1 MSRLTWIVAVALTGF
16 AVCADAQVSGVQGSD
31 VQARLAALEEEV
43 ALLRS
48 QPAAGDSCAPDWC
61 QPCGGPVW
69 DAGAELTLLRLYSNS
84 IVLDDIL
91 EDELEI
97 TPDYDLEAGIRAWL
111 GQEYA
116 SGLGW
121 RVSGWTFD
129 DHASVDFLG
138 LAELNSEIDL
148 YTVDFEILRRGRF
161 CGWDLLASGGVRIAG
176 IQREYSIG
184 TDDLLLWFNDDFDG
198 AGLTLALGAEQG
210 LGCSN
215 FSVYADFRGSIVFGD
230 TDFEIG
236 IGDMGDVIGVIDDLE
251 AIHGSVNDRAVL
263 IWQMR
268 LGVEYER
275 TLRVGT
281 LFGRAGVEA
290 QAWQLPPAALG
301 LLDDTIGLFGPT
313 FALGVR
319 L

>member
-1 MSRLTWIVAVALTGF
+1 MSRLTWIVALMLTGS
-16 AVCADAQVSGVQGSD
+16 AVSAEAQVSD

-43 ALLRS
+43 ALLKS
-48 QPAAGDSCAPDWC
+48 QPLAGSSCVPQWGN
-61 QPCGGPVW
+61 PCGGPVW
-69 DAGAELTLLRLYSNS
+69 DAGAELTLLRLYANS
-84 IVLDDIL
+84 IVLDDL
-91 EDELEI
+91 FADELEI
-97 TPDYDLEAGIRAWL
+97 TPDFDLEAGIRAWL

-129 DHASVDFLG
+129 DHASADIAG
-138 LAELNSEIDL
+138 LAELSSEIDL
-148 YTVDFEILRRGRF
+148 YTVDFELLRRGRF

-176 IQREYSIG
+176 IQREFGINVG
-184 TDDLLLWFNDDFDG
+184 AEDPLAWFNDDFDG
-198 AGLTLALGAEQG
+198 AGLTLAFGAEQG

-215 FSVYADFRGSIVFGD
+215 LSVYADFRGSIVFGD
-230 TDFEIG
+230 TDFEAG
-236 IGDMGDVIGVIDDLE
+236 IDVLQLPTIAGSIDD
-251 AIHGSVNDRAVL
+251 RTVL
-263 IWQMR
+263 IWEMR

-275 TLRVGT
+275 PLRVGS
-281 LFGRAGVEA
+281 LYGRAGVEA

-313 FALGVR
+313 FALGIR